1 MGMERRRGRMGC
13 VPETTG
19 TRRRE
24 AARWSEE
31 AEAEAA
37 AAAKGRGRRRRAIV
51 AARDLGRAKRTGR
64 EAARSILVAARIG
77 RGRFVWLTG
86 GAGHVSPLRWVHWE
100 AFGFRFFG
108 SPRIWI
114 QIR

>member
-31 AEAEAA
+31 AEAEA

-86 GAGHVSPLRWVHWE
+86 GAAHVSPLRWVHWE

-108 SPRIWI
+108 SLWI